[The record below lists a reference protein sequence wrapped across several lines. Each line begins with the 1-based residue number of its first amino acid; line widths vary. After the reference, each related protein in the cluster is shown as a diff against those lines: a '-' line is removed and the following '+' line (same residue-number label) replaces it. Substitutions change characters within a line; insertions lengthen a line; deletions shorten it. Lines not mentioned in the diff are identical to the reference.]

1 MNIGAGIESL
11 YLDGPA
17 SGFSEK
23 AKNVAI
29 AFVLNLIWIQVVMLF
44 GQWLYGADINYG
56 ISTIFQFD
64 FERNLRLEIFSA
76 CIFAPIVEEAIFR
89 FAPMRISD
97 ALGRDFFLPIAII
110 SQVIFGAYASHGDRE
125 NLGRKPGYG
134 SRRNCNIPGHHQ
146 WPCRRNCFIH
156 EPRHMYNCGNNQV

>member
-110 SQVIFGAYASHGDRE
+110 SQVIFGAMHGNGWMFNILIQGVGGCLMLWAYCRNGRCLWSSMALHCMWNSFWTIAS
-125 NLGRKPGYG
+125 L
-134 SRRNCNIPGHHQ
+134 Q
-146 WPCRRNCFIH
+146 
-156 EPRHMYNCGNNQV
+156 